1 MSSSWKKIDG
11 CVAKGG
17 NAGEAQTIS
26 WFLGKTDIPHKTMEV
41 WLVKLSVKE
50 FLDSMQNPNTRKGY
64 RQGIKKF
71 CEYYGKTAEE
81 ILNQRKNDLTQKTGE
96 NLIEYKNR
104 AVRFSKEI
112 ERFHSHLIDNGFS
125 TNSARNLTIGIRQ
138 LFRYY
143 QMPVQIRAGS
153 KVTKTVKTSKSFP
166 LRIEH
171 VRKMFAIADI
181 RERVIL
187 SMATDLGLRIGDFIA
202 IKKDEIPPL
211 DQETPIPFDIMTGK
225 EEVVAHS
232 FLSQETVDLLKAY
245 LPTLT
250 KKGNPYLF
258 PSNGKSHISDEW
270 LNRLLKRL
278 AEKAKIPMNGKS
290 LTFHCFRKMTLSA
303 SIDSG
308 IGLTAG
314 KKLVGKAIPQS
325 DDTYLTTVNLK
336 KKFIQLKKFQT
347 IQQQQTVETQT
358 IESLKSDV
366 VKLQEDLTQQRRITD
381 TISEENLKIKYEIE
395 RIQPIV
401 EFVNRFNS
409 VKEIKSLLDILQTD
423 PVIQSSPYDSNIV
436 FDEALEREM
445 NEIAEKEGIT
455 KAQAMAKIAENHWA
469 KFLEGQKQM
478 EKRCKEKGIPVTE
491 EDYKKQLEAA
501 IKKNQRMN
509 AKYQRRLDKINNR
522 KD

>member
-1 MSSSWKKIDG
+1 M
-11 CVAKGG
+11 
-17 NAGEAQTIS
+17 
-26 WFLGKTDIPHKTMEV
+26 
-41 WLVKLSVKE
+41 KLSVEE
-50 FLDSMQNPNTRKGY
+50 FLDTIQNPSTRKGY

-71 CEYYGKTAEE
+71 REYYGKTAEE
-81 ILNQRKNDLTQKTGE
+81 ILNQRKDDLTQKTGE

-112 ERFHSHLIDNGFS
+112 EKFHGYLLDKGFA
-125 TNSARNLTIGIRQ
+125 TNSARNFTIGIRQ
-138 LFRYY
+138 LFRFY

-171 VRKMFAIADI
+171 VRRMFAIADI

-202 IKKDEIPPL
+202 IKKEDLPSL
-211 DQETPIPFDIMTGK
+211 DQEAPIPFDTMTGK
-225 EEVVAHS
+225 EEVVAHG
-232 FLSQETVDLLKAY
+232 FLSQETVDLLEVY

-270 LNRLLKRL
+270 LGKLLKRL
-278 AEKAKIPMNGKS
+278 AQKARISMNNKS
-290 LTFHCFRKMTLSA
+290 LTFHCFRKMLLSA

-314 KKLVGKAIPQS
+314 KKLVGKAIAQS

-336 KKFIQLKKFQT
+336 KKFIDLKKFQT
-347 IQQQQTVETQT
+347 IQQKPKVETET
-358 IESLKSDV
+358 IETLQKAVS
-366 VKLQEDLTQQRRITD
+366 KLQEDLTLQQTITN
-381 TISEENLKIKYEIE
+381 TISKENLKIKHEIE

-409 VKEIKSLLDILQTD
+409 VKEIKSLMHIIKTD
-423 PVIQSSPYDSNIV
+423 PMIQSSPYDPNLV
-436 FDEALEREM
+436 FDETLEREM
-445 NEIAEKEGIT
+445 NEISEKEGIT
-455 KAQAMAKIAENHWA
+455 KAEALAKIAENDWA
-469 KFLEGQKQM
+469 KFLEGQKRM
-478 EKRCKEKGIPVTE
+478 KKMAKKHGVPMNEEEYKEQLQSHIKHYRGKI
-491 EDYKKQLEAA
+491 KQ
-501 IKKNQRMN
+501 
-509 AKYQRRLDKINNR
+509 YQRRLEKTNNKDK
-522 KD
+522 

>member
-1 MSSSWKKIDG
+1 MHVELNMIKRG
-11 CVAKGG
+11 V
-17 NAGEAQTIS
+17 AGEALTIS
-26 WFLGKTDIPHKTMEV
+26 WFFGKIDIPHKTMEV
-41 WLVKLSVKE
+41 WLMKLSVKE
-50 FLDSMQNPNTRKGY
+50 FLNTVQNPNTRKGY

-81 ILNQRKNDLTQKTGE
+81 ILNQRKDDLTQRTGE

-104 AVRFSKEI
+104 AARFSKEI
-112 ERFHSHLIDNGFS
+112 EKFHSHLLDNGFS

-143 QMPVQIRAGS
+143 QMPVQIRVGS

-187 SMATDLGLRIGDFIA
+187 SMATDLGLRIGDFIT
-202 IKKDEIPPL
+202 IKKEDIPSL

-225 EEVVAHS
+225 EEVVAHG

-278 AEKAKIPMNGKS
+278 AKKAKILMNGKS

-325 DDTYLTTVNLK
+325 DDTYLTTVKLR

-347 IQQQQTVETQT
+347 IKPQQTVETET
-358 IESLKSDV
+358 IEFLKKDI

-381 TISEENLKIKYEIE
+381 TISEENLKIKHEIG

-409 VKEIKSLLDILQTD
+409 VKELKSMMDIIQTD
-423 PVIQSSPYDSNIV
+423 PVIQSSPYDPNIV
-436 FDEALEREM
+436 FDEALEQEM
-445 NEIAEKEGIT
+445 NEIAKKEGIT
-455 KAQAMAKIAENHWA
+455 KDQAMAKIAENDWA
-469 KFLEGQKQM
+469 KFLEGQKRM
-478 EKRCKEKGIPVTE
+478 EKMAKERGIPTSE
-491 EDYKKQLEAA
+491 EEYKEHLRKT
-501 IKKNQRMN
+501 IR
-509 AKYQRRLDKINNR
+509 KYQRRLDKLNN
-522 KD
+522 KDK